1 MKKLQRKMRTG
12 LQRKDLERKVLE
24 RKVFLCILLCGAFLF
39 CPARVQAEAMPDGQA
54 KEESDYVTQF
64 RGELDFTDLDELLE
78 TETPQGERAPI
89 RFSDLVDLLIS
100 DGLEALDG
108 RLLME
113 WLSDALFYEI
123 RENRRLLAEVLLLA
137 VAFSVLKNFS
147 GAFRQAYIAEISFF
161 LVYGIL
167 AVLLLQSF
175 TNYEAIAEELLGKSV
190 DFMKALVPA
199 FCVSMV
205 FSAGAGT
212 SAAFYQTAFLVIYL
226 IQWLFLKVLMP
237 LIHGYIL
244 LVLFRHFFEEEKFEN
259 LAELL
264 KGAIEWSLKSAGVL
278 VIGMNVVQELLA
290 PAKDRLMSGSLQKA
304 AELIPGIGAVASG
317 IGELL
322 LGSGI
327 LIKNCV
333 GVAALIILALLGLLP
348 FLKILCIT
356 VFYKL
361 AAVVAEPVTDMRI
374 AGCLKGMAEGGVLYL
389 KLILYCLSLFF
400 VTIALT
406 TAASGLL
413 A

>member
-205 FSAGAGT
+205 FSAARVR
-212 SAAFYQTAFLVIYL
+212 Q
-226 IQWLFLKVLMP
+226 P
-237 LIHGYIL
+237 
-244 LVLFRHFFEEEKFEN
+244 
-259 LAELL
+259 
-264 KGAIEWSLKSAGVL
+264 
-278 VIGMNVVQELLA
+278 
-290 PAKDRLMSGSLQKA
+290 
-304 AELIPGIGAVASG
+304 
-317 IGELL
+317 
-322 LGSGI
+322 
-327 LIKNCV
+327 
-333 GVAALIILALLGLLP
+333 P
-348 FLKILCIT
+348 FT
-356 VFYKL
+356 RRRF
-361 AAVVAEPVTDMRI
+361 
-374 AGCLKGMAEGGVLYL
+374 
-389 KLILYCLSLFF
+389 
-400 VTIALT
+400 
-406 TAASGLL
+406 
-413 A
+413 